1 MLLGVGVSP
10 RKLDVIH
17 AKQRS
22 GVLRRDTLPF
32 LNCAKDLLVPHHTTM
47 CPASYR
53 RGGDFAETDGARAEE
68 LCLFAPTSRLRREA
82 CSSLTIQ
89 TYPLVAESA
98 LCTV

>member
-1 MLLGVGVSP
+1 
-10 RKLDVIH
+10 
-17 AKQRS
+17 
-22 GVLRRDTLPF
+22 LRRNTLPF
-32 LNCAKDLLVPHHTTM
+32 LNCAKDLLVPHHTTL

-89 TYPLVAESA
+89 TYRLATQKNLYDPYDLYADFRLNWTIFRV
-98 LCTV
+98 